1 MRYFYRTKV
10 PCLVVSTKGDQ
21 FQVEQN
27 FEHQPVDFCLM
38 HQLPRPIPFRDSDIG
53 NATAQVF
60 TQLATMA
67 VFPHLKRVY
76 FLHDSNLLSK
86 LTLGAAVA
94 ALAGFL
100 IYKNL

>member
-1 MRYFYRTKV
+1 MSRGESSCLGPKNYVLFPDHTLPLNKHEFQRYFYRTKV

-38 HQLPRPIPFRDSDIG
+38 HQLPRPIPFRDADIG
-53 NATAQVF
+53 NASAPVF

-67 VFPHLKRVY
+67 VFP
-76 FLHDSNLLSK
+76 
-86 LTLGAAVA
+86 
-94 ALAGFL
+94 
-100 IYKNL
+100 